1 LISISVQTCE
11 DRAAGEPAC
20 PFRPEGDQTPALFAR
35 QDPFG
40 ARKAVVPLF
49 WMDAD
54 GDLQGMGTAFSL
66 DPWGGFI
73 TADHVIAG
81 IRAGARCSPNGDGNF
96 RVKAPS
102 DAGFVAVLGY
112 GVVFGTVGLPQE
124 AIAPIIG
131 AWTPGIEGNDPLAT
145 LHGRHDFQP
154 LDLAILRAL
163 PLQPGW
169 IHCLPM
175 RSRPPRPKVGD
186 TVIALGFPQIDTF
199 RGPQEDARTIIEEG
213 MFAAYGRVTALL
225 PDGRDRSTPTPVFEV
240 EANWPSGMSGGP
252 VLNSAGEVVGIVSR
266 SLEPE
271 PGADFGVGWA
281 TWLEA
286 LPFLAEAVP
295 TLDDSNADRRR
306 GWAVV
311 QDFPWTLAG
320 VYATEAEAD
329 ERLSAAG
336 GGFAKRFGLWRMGSD
351 DFVRG

>member
-1 LISISVQTCE
+1 MTPIPVQTCE
-11 DRAAGEPAC
+11 DRAAGEPAR
-20 PFRPEGDQTPALFAR
+20 PFWPGGNQTPALFAR

-49 WMDAD
+49 WMDAS
-54 GDLQGMGTAFSL
+54 GDLEGMGTAFAL

-81 IRAGARCSPNGDGNF
+81 PRAGARHSPVGDGNL
-96 RVKAPS
+96 RVQGPP

-112 GVVFGTVGLPQE
+112 GAVFGAVGLPQE
-124 AIAPIIG
+124 AIAPIVS
-131 AWTPGIEGNDPLAT
+131 AWSPGLEGSDPLAR
-145 LHGRHDFQP
+145 LQGRHDVQP

-163 PLQPGW
+163 PRKPGW

-175 RSRPPRPKVGD
+175 RSRQPRPRVGD

-199 RGPQEDARTIIEEG
+199 RGPQEEARTIIEEG
-213 MFAAYGRVTALL
+213 MFAAYGRVTVLL
-225 PDGRDRSTPTPVFEV
+225 PQGRDRSTPTPVFEV

-252 VLNSAGEVVGIVSR
+252 VLNSAGEVIGLVSR

-271 PGADFGVGWA
+271 PGVEFGVGWA

-286 LPFLAEAVP
+286 MPLLATAAP

-311 QDFPWTLAG
+311 KDRPWTLAG
-320 VYATEAEAD
+320 VYPTEAEAD
-329 ERLSAAG
+329 VALPAAG
-336 GGFAKRFGLWRMGSD
+336 AGFAKRFGVWRMGSD
-351 DFVRG
+351 DFLSG